1 MADTEQ
7 LTTQTNSLQDI
18 ASYYEDAAQG
28 AHSLLKN
35 AVMVAADDFV
45 ELHQNLRAV
54 NAYIKA
60 KDGIG
65 RFMEKVVESQEPE
78 MVWDPFAAESS
89 LETRLQVVQ
98 AKAEFTSVSASESSA
113 VALYQAGLSYDD
125 IVEHTGMKKKDIQ
138 KMVRGKKVKR
148 KNPKKSK
155 SVPIVK

>member
-1 MADTEQ
+1 MSDTEQ
-7 LTTQTNSLQDI
+7 LITQTNSLQDI

-35 AVMVAADDFV
+35 AVMVADDDFV
-45 ELHQNLRAV
+45 QLSQNLRAV

-65 RFMEKVVESQEPE
+65 RFIEKVVETQEPE
-78 MVWDPFAAESS
+78 MVWDPFSGESQ
-89 LETRLQVVQ
+89 LDTKLQVVQ
-98 AKAEFTSVSASESSA
+98 AKAEFTAISSSESAA

-125 IVEHTGMKKKDIQ
+125 IVEHTGMHKKDL
-138 KMVRGKKVKR
+138 KKLMRSQGAKR
-148 KNPKKSK
+148 NNPKKSK